1 MSRQLIRSIVSAAV
15 AAAFVVALLPED
27 AFAQRGGGGGQGS
40 SQGTAAPARPSG
52 PGPGGPGPGGGRGG
66 PGVGG
71 PGARGQVVVVG
82 GYGYPHGW
90 YSPYYGYGY
99 YGWGWGLGWGWG
111 YPYPFYSPWY
121 PYGYPYYYDAFNASL
136 KLEVTPKNAEVYVD
150 GYLAGIVDDFDGTF
164 QRLKVRPGTHE
175 IVLWLEGYRTVQ
187 QELHLATDTSKRIK
201 FAMEPLA
208 PGETSGPRPTPPP
221 EPVEEPQPQRR
232 APPQR
237 QLQVEPQQDPVQQV
251 PAQFGQLSVRVQ
263 PADAE
268 ILVDG
273 ERWDSPAGA
282 RLVVQLAPGRHKV
295 EIRKEG
301 FNTYSE
307 EVLIRAGSTMTL
319 NVSLLRFVPDLPHA
333 PSGIDGP
340 MGLGGKER

>member
-1 MSRQLIRSIVSAAV
+1 MSRQLIRSIVSTAV
-15 AAAFVVALLPED
+15 ATAFVVALLPED
-27 AFAQRGGGGGQGS
+27 AFAQRGGGGGQGAG
-40 SQGTAAPARPSG
+40 QGTAAPARPSG
-52 PGPGGPGPGGGRGG
+52 PGPGGPGGGRGG
-66 PGVGG
+66 PGPGG
-71 PGARGQVVVVG
+71 PGVGGGRGQVVVVG

-150 GYLAGIVDDFDGTF
+150 GYLAGIVDDFDGVF

-187 QELHLATDTSKRIK
+187 QQLHLATDTSKRIK

-237 QLQVEPQQDPVQQV
+237 QVQVEPPTDPVPQA
-251 PAQFGQLSVRVQ
+251 PAQFGQLSIRVQ

-268 ILVDG
+268 ILIDG
-273 ERWDSPAGA
+273 E
-282 RLVVQLAPGRHKV
+282 VVG
-295 EIRKEG
+295 
-301 FNTYSE
+301 
-307 EVLIRAGSTMTL
+307 
-319 NVSLLRFVPDLPHA
+319 
-333 PSGIDGP
+333 
-340 MGLGGKER
+340 

>member
-1 MSRQLIRSIVSAAV
+1 MPRQFVHSIVSVAV
-15 AAAFVVALLPED
+15 ATACVVALLPDD
-27 AFAQRGGGGGQGS
+27 AFAQRGGGGGQGGG
-40 SQGTAAPARPSG
+40 QGTAAPARPSG
-52 PGPGGPGPGGGRGG
+52 GPGGGPGGAG
-66 PGVGG
+66 PGRPGG
-71 PGARGQVVVVG
+71 GSGQVVVVG

-99 YGWGWGLGWGWG
+99 YGWGWGMGWGWG

-150 GYLAGIVDDFDGTF
+150 GYLAGIVDNFDGTF

-187 QELHLATDTSKRIK
+187 QQLHLATDTSQRIK

-237 QLQVEPQQDPVQQV
+237 QQQVEPPPDPVPQV
-251 PAQFGQLSVRVQ
+251 PAQFGQLSIRVQ

-268 ILVDG
+268 ILIDG
-273 ERWDSPAGA
+273 EAWDSPAGA

-319 NVSLLRFVPDLPHA
+319 NVSLLRLDPGA
-333 PSGIDGP
+333 MSGRDGLSWP
-340 MGLGGKER
+340 GGKER